1 MDFKYVTGVLR
12 ELSWT
17 KIAQVA
23 VFCLI
28 IVAFT
33 VLWASREGIYQSISV
48 GSIPTNKMF
57 ETIYMSSRSIEE
69 TKQALNKLDHTGA
82 IGIQIIN
89 VDFRKN
95 IRTQA
100 FFASNNDKFK
110 KSVDDYL
117 ALMGGTGTSI
127 FTNNEVN
134 NKRIIDL
141 LNGNFICTP
150 YEDTLAP
157 LIYQGTLA
165 YVKYVCSVPI
175 PPYYGKFTG
184 YVNVYLTEKPTDTK
198 IAAIRQSMSELSI
211 IVYEEAVLIT
221 ASKK

>member
-1 MDFKYVTGVLR
+1 
-12 ELSWT
+12 
-17 KIAQVA
+17 
-23 VFCLI
+23 
-28 IVAFT
+28 
-33 VLWASREGIYQSISV
+33 
-48 GSIPTNKMF
+48 
-57 ETIYMSSRSIEE
+57 MSSRSIEE
-69 TKQALNKLDHTGA
+69 TRRSLNKLSHTGA
-82 IGIQIIN
+82 VGIQIIN

-100 FFASNNDKFK
+100 FFVSNNEKLK

-117 ALMGGTGTSI
+117 ALTGGSGTSI

-150 YEDTLAP
+150 YEDTIAP
-157 LIYQGTLA
+157 LIYQGTLGSIN
-165 YVKYVCSVPI
+165 YICSVPI

-211 IVYEEAVLIT
+211 IVYEEALLIT